1 MKKLDETVEKM
12 LNMHK
17 GVLTFMQS
25 QLEANKHLAQ
35 EIEDLKGEIA
45 ILKNDKHVMG
55 IMSDLIP
62 TRGVH
67 DA

>member
-1 MKKLDETVEKM
+1 
-12 LNMHK
+12 

-62 TRGVH
+62 NERCSRCLVH
-67 DA
+67 NK

>member
-45 ILKNDKHVMG
+45 ILK
-55 IMSDLIP
+55 
-62 TRGVH
+62 
-67 DA
+67 